1 MKGNLTDRFRSI
13 INNHRDSLLEWFT
26 KSNESK
32 TQLCLCT
39 GEAIPSE
46 NDLTILNDYDR
57 TLKRIDNDDFGRCSV
72 CQGEMENELL
82 DLDFTKEVCLD
93 HYSSEEKRFLERD
106 LEMAAKVQRQLLPY
120 ELPVLNGFQISVH
133 SESAGIVGGDYFDF
147 FCGSDNNQGIVV
159 GDVMGKGFSASML
172 VANIQASL
180 RILGPENEKMNKLAE
195 RLNELFRFNSKLIS
209 FISLFLA
216 KLNTSTGMFEYCNAG
231 HNPPLFFEAANKAIH
246 LLKPTGSAI
255 GLTSNPSYDLGSIIL
270 RSGDMIML
278 YTDGLTESRNEL
290 NEDFRQERIMSLLA
304 DHHSKSAD
312 EFLSIVKNAVKKFSN
327 GSIHDDLTIIVL
339 KKE

>member
-1 MKGNLTDRFRSI
+1 MNGNLTNRFRSI
-13 INNHRDSLLEWFT
+13 INNHRDSLLEWFA
-26 KSNESK
+26 KSDESK

-46 NDLTILNDYDR
+46 NNLTILNDYDR
-57 TLKRIDNDDFGRCSV
+57 TLKRINNDDFGKCSV

-216 KLNTSTGMFEYCNAG
+216 KLNTDTGMFEYCNAG

-255 GLTSNPSYDLGSIIL
+255 GLTSNPSYDLRSINL
-270 RSGDMIML
+270 RTGDMVML

-312 EFLSIVKNAVKKFSN
+312 EFLSIVKNTVKKFSN